1 MSRDKDKR
9 SKILGDMLGGE
20 EKHDLFE
27 ESNVIKGYK
36 MLGRNSF
43 YNPLFFFSSK
53 NKAKDETA
61 DKLAASFDFSRFNL
75 VSREGALHLQSKE
88 D

>member
-1 MSRDKDKR
+1 MSRDKNKR

-20 EKHDLFE
+20 EKHQLLE
-27 ESNVIKGYK
+27 ESNVIHGYK

-53 NKAKDETA
+53 NKPKDVTA

-75 VSREGALHLQSKE
+75 ISREGALHLQAK
-88 D
+88 